1 MYIIQNCQLY
11 CNKFYAFLMMQYI
24 YDMCI
29 GSIRCVVMG
38 FRDLLF
44 LCHEKHGLVKSDLPL
59 LYQSSTIKW
68 SCCIICHLGFVTW
81 IHNPLIIGGLYTIIP
96 CKLNIIMWA
105 SGAPRTKPCYIRND
119 SMCSRQSYKHEYAYL
134 CNVGLPNVCIGLRST
149 LVHWTSPQ
157 TKSWQS
163 GTETLEGR
171 FADRV

>member
-1 MYIIQNCQLY
+1 MSWVHSAWKYMYLHNLSTYICKNSYLWMYIIQNCQLY

-105 SGAPRTKPCYIRND
+105 SDLHMGAEQLAGIYSGKQNWEVSCRFIMVHMN
-119 SMCSRQSYKHEYAYL
+119 Q
-134 CNVGLPNVCIGLRST
+134 
-149 LVHWTSPQ
+149 LVMM
-157 TKSWQS
+157 
-163 GTETLEGR
+163 
-171 FADRV
+171 